1 MRGEYSTKQREAI
14 LDFLKNASQHITPS
28 EILTHLKETGV
39 GISLATVY
47 RTLDKLCAEGVV
59 RKMSMGDSCGSCY
72 QYVAQ
77 SDCHS
82 HFHLKCLE
90 CGRLIHLSCDF
101 LANMEKHILA
111 EHGFTISTGRTVIY
125 GKCSACEGLKNSTIK

>member
-1 MRGEYSTKQREAI
+1 MRGEYSTSQREAV
-14 LDFLKNASQHITPS
+14 LEFLKGASNHITPS

-39 GISLATVY
+39 RISLATIY
-47 RTLDKLCAEGVV
+47 RTLDKLSAEGVI
-59 RKMSMGDSCGSCY
+59 RKMSMGDGAGSCY
-72 QYVAQ
+72 QYIAK

-82 HFHLKCLE
+82 HFHLKCIE

-101 LANMEKHILA
+101 LAEMEKHILA

-125 GKCSACEGLKNSTIK
+125 GRCSDCESIKSKT